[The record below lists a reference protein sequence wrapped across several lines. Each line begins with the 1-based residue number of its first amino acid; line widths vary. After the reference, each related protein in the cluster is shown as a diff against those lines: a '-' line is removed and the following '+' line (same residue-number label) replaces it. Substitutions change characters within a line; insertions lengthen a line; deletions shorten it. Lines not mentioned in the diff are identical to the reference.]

1 MPNPSV
7 CHTVTTITQG
17 TPVIKFLKVVAIVIC
32 VAYIA
37 AIIGVRLME
46 RSLVYQPGQRKVDI
60 PDPVLALKQQEITF
74 HTADSTRLTAWVI
87 PAANAGPDAP
97 WVLISHGN
105 YGNIG
110 YGGRPQFYA
119 WFRDLGVN
127 LFAYDYRG
135 FGASDGVPSEP
146 GVYAD
151 AEAAYRYLTDSLH
164 VPPSKIILFGHSLGT
179 GVTIELARHALAAG
193 MIVEDAYTSVANRGQ
208 EAYPLLPIK
217 LIAKSRFASIEKVGA
232 LKLPKLFLHAKHD
245 LVIPFRHG
253 QAVFAAAAEPK
264 QFVELESGHADG
276 YLAAR
281 HTYYPAIDAFI
292 KRVVAQQAVVAAKA
306 R

>member
-1 MPNPSV
+1 
-7 CHTVTTITQG
+7 
-17 TPVIKFLKVVAIVIC
+17 VIKFLKVVAIVIC
-32 VAYIA
+32 VAYLA

-46 RSLVYQPGQRKVDI
+46 RSLVFQPGARKIDI
-60 PDPVLALKQQEITF
+60 PDAALALKQREVTF
-74 HTADSTRLTAWVI
+74 HAADSTRLTAWII

-110 YGGRPQFYA
+110 FGGRPQFYA

-135 FGASDGVPSEP
+135 FGASDGLPSES

-151 AEAAYRYLTDSLH
+151 ADAAYRYLTDALH
-164 VPPSKIILFGHSLGT
+164 VPPSRIILFGHSLGT
-179 GVTIELARHALAAG
+179 GVTIELARHVPAAG
-193 MIVEDAYTSVANRGQ
+193 MVLEDAYTSVANRGQ
-208 EAYPLLPIK
+208 EVFPLLPIK
-217 LIAKSRFASIEKVGA
+217 LIAKSKFASIEKVGA
-232 LKLPKLFLHAKHD
+232 LKLPKLFLHARHD
-245 LVIPFRHG
+245 EVIPFQHG
-253 QAVFAAAAEPK
+253 QTVFAAAAEPK
-264 QFVELESGHADG
+264 QFVELNSGHADG

-281 HTYYPAIDAFI
+281 TTYYPAIDAFI
-292 KRVVAQQAVVAAKA
+292 KRVVGQQPVVASNS